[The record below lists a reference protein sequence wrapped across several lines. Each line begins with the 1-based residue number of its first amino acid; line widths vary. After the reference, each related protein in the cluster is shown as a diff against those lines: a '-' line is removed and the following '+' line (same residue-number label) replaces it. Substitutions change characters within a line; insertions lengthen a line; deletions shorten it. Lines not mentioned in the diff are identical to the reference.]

1 MKKLL
6 FVFCLLIMTMSAIA
20 QGKYYSKNAAVDFSA
35 STPLEDIEAKSN
47 SGVFILDTKT
57 GRIESSVL
65 VKSFQFAR
73 ALMQE
78 HFNENYL
85 ESTKY
90 PKATFKG
97 EITNLSEV
105 NFKKD
110 GTYKVKV
117 KGTMDMHGVQ
127 KEMTTEGTVT
137 VANGK
142 ISKASSDFII
152 KVADYDIKIPSVVA
166 DKIAKEVKVTVNSE
180 LQPLGK

>member
-1 MKKLL
+1 MRKLMFAL
-6 FVFCLLIMTMSAIA
+6 FLLTITASATA

-35 STPLEDIEAKSN
+35 STPLEDIEAKSS
-47 SGVFILDTKT
+47 SGVVILDAET

-85 ESTKY
+85 ESSKY

-97 EITNLSEV
+97 EITNLSAV

-127 KEMTTEGTVT
+127 KEMTTDGTLTIAGGKVTKASSEFIVT
-137 VANGK
+137 VA
-142 ISKASSDFII
+142 
-152 KVADYDIKIPSVVA
+152 DYEIKIPSVVA
-166 DKIAKEVKVTVNSE
+166 DKIAKEVKVNVSSE